1 MIKLKRGL
9 DVPISGEPEQRIET
23 ANTCRSVAIL
33 GDDYFGMKPTMAV
46 SQGDKVKLGQCLFT
60 DKKNPDVKY
69 TAPAAGI
76 VTEINRG
83 HKRVFQSVVI
93 EVENGEEITFNA
105 YPRDKLANLDFEE
118 IKENLINSGL
128 WTSLRTRP
136 FSKVPDPSTKPSAV
150 FITAMDTN
158 PLAADAGLIISQQ
171 LEAFQDG
178 VQVLST
184 LSAGKT
190 YVCKSPLANIEIPRG
205 NNIQVEDF
213 AGPHP
218 AGLPGTHIH
227 FLDPVSES
235 KTAWFVNYQDV
246 IAIGE
251 LFATGKLFVERI
263 VSLAGP
269 QVEQPRLLKTRLGAC
284 INELVAGQ
292 LKTGENRVIS
302 GSVLSGRKS
311 EGTVSY
317 LGRYHSQVSVILEGR
332 ERQLIGYLRPGS
344 DKHSVMSVFLSKFL
358 GSRKFPFTSTTNGSE
373 RAMVPV
379 GAYEAVMPLDIL
391 PTQLLRALLVK
402 DTETAQMLGC
412 LELEEEDLALCTYA
426 CPGKYEY
433 GPILRDNLT
442 QIEKEG

>member
-9 DVPISGEPEQRIET
+9 NVPISGEPEQRIES

-46 SQGDKVKLGQCLFT
+46 SQGDKVKLGQTLFT
-60 DKKNPDVKY
+60 DKKNPDVKF
-69 TAPAAGI
+69 TAPAAGT

-83 HKRVFQSVVI
+83 HKRVFQSIVI
-93 EVENGEEITFNA
+93 EIEGGEEVTFNA
-105 YPRDKLANLDFEE
+105 YPRDKLSSLSVEEVKANLID
-118 IKENLINSGL
+118 SGL
-128 WTSLRTRP
+128 WTSIRTRP
-136 FSKVPDPSTKPSAV
+136 FSKVPDPSTKPSAL
-150 FITAMDTN
+150 FITAMDSN
-158 PLAADAGLIISQQ
+158 PLAADAGLIISQR

-178 VQVLST
+178 VQVLSA
-184 LSAGKT
+184 LSDGKT
-190 YVCKSPLANIEIPRG
+190 YVCKSPETDLSISRG
-205 NNIQVEDF
+205 KDVQVEDF

-218 AGLPGTHIH
+218 AGLAGTHIH

-235 KTAWFVNYQDV
+235 KTVWCVNYQDV
-246 IAIGE
+246 IAIGD
-251 LFATGKLFVERI
+251 LFATGKLSVERVI
-263 VSLAGP
+263 SIAGP
-269 QVEQPRLLKTRLGAC
+269 QVEKPRLLKTRVGA
-284 INELVAGQ
+284 NLKEMVAGQ
-292 LKTGENRVIS
+292 LKVGENRVIS
-302 GSVLSGRKS
+302 GSVLSGRTS
-311 EGTVSY
+311 GGVVSY

-332 ERQLIGYLRPGS
+332 ERQLIGYLRPGA

-358 GSRKFPFTSTTNGSE
+358 GSKKFPFTSTTNGSE

-379 GAYEAVMPLDIL
+379 GAYESVMPLDIL

-442 QIEKEG
+442 CIEKEG